1 MNLFRSLA
9 ITSYHGCTLPY
20 RRWKLHGRISRS
32 EVPIAILFYHRVAD
46 HDPTPWT
53 IDCRQFTRQ
62 IRWLKRRFDLISLG
76 EAQQRIRNGN
86 RRPAVCITFDDGYED
101 NADFALPLLASLQI
115 PTMYFVTQ
123 GYLDSDSPFEHDA
136 DLGLHLQPNRTATL
150 RRWVGSS
157 IEFGG
162 HTRTHRDLG
171 TLQDLDLLYDE
182 IVVAGHDLQ
191 EQLGATVEHFAFPFG
206 QPSHTSTIA
215 FELARQAGLKSVST
229 AYGGWNWVGQS
240 DFHLQRIHADPH
252 LCRLK
257 NWLTGDPRTERVGTI
272 PAAESGSEFERVGDY
287 LDRRSRRN
295 RPESSAPGT
304 PTSDTPAIWTA
315 NDAIPAF
322 PTWPAASP
330 PVITPSARS

>member
-1 MNLFRSLA
+1 MNLLRSLL

-20 RRWKLHGRISRS
+20 RRWKLRGRIASS
-32 EVPIAILFYHRVAD
+32 EVPIAILFYHRVAN

-53 IDCRQFTRQ
+53 IRCGQFERQ
-62 IRWLKRRFDLISLG
+62 IRWLKRRFDLISLN
-76 EAQQRIRNGN
+76 EAQQRIRDGN

-101 NADFALPLLASLQI
+101 NADFALPLLASLRI

-123 GYLDSDSPFEHDA
+123 GYLDSDAPFEHDA
-136 DLGLHLQPNRTATL
+136 DLGFHLQPNRTATL

-171 TLQDLDLLYDE
+171 NVQDLDLLYDE
-182 IVVAGHDLQ
+182 LVVAGHDLQ

-206 QPSHTSTIA
+206 QPGHTSATA

-257 NWLTGDPRTERVGTI
+257 NWLTGDPRTERVGSI
-272 PAAESGSEFERVGDY
+272 PAAESGCEFARVSNY
-287 LDRRSRRN
+287 LNRLTLRDRRA
-295 RPESSAPGT
+295 SATHQT
-304 PTSDTPAIWTA
+304 PTCDTPEICTA
-315 NDAIPAF
+315 SEAVLSV
-322 PTWPAASP
+322 PTWPAATLP
-330 PVITPSARS
+330 AITPSARS